1 MLRCQVTQN
10 SKMTLYSWYYVKALP
25 LLQKLEQKEAS
36 LLP

>member
-10 SKMTLYSWYYVKALP
+10 SKMTLYSWCYVKALS
-25 LLQKLEQKEAS
+25 LLQELEQEEAS